1 MNDFRYP
8 SAEQVEALERAA
20 RRARAE
26 EFVRLARAAAAGIK
40 SLFVRPQAGIKGAR
54 HA

>member
-1 MNDFRYP
+1 MEAFRYP
-8 SAEQVEALERAA
+8 SVEEIEAVERAA

-26 EFVRLARAAAAGIK
+26 EFGRIARSAFSAVKG
-40 SLFVRPQAGIKGAR
+40 LFNRPQVGIKGAR

>member
-1 MNDFRYP
+1 MTNYRYP
-8 SAEQVEALERAA
+8 SAEQIQRMERAA

-26 EFVRLARAAAAGIK
+26 EFARLAKSAASAVK
-40 SLFVRPQAGIKGAR
+40 SLFAGRQMPIKGPR

>member
-1 MNDFRYP
+1 MKAFRYP
-8 SAEQVEALERAA
+8 SAEEIEAVERAA

-26 EFVRLARAAAAGIK
+26 EFARLTRAAVAALK
-40 SLFVRPQAGIKGAR
+40 SLLNRPQVGIKGAR